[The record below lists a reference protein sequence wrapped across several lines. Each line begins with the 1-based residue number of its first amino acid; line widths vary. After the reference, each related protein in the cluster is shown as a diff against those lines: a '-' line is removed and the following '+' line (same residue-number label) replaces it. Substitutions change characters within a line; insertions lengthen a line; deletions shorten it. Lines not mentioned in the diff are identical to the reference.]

1 MHSPLRLRPAA
12 VMVKLALACL
22 AAGHAHAGEPVVEP
36 ANVLSLDDVVV
47 TASGFEQNLED
58 APASMTVITGDE
70 LRKKS
75 FRDLTDALRDVEG
88 GDRQWRGQRNRYFHS
103 RHACR
108 LHADSG

>member
-22 AAGHAHAGEPVVEP
+22 AAGHAHAAELAIEP

-75 FRDLTDALRDVEG
+75 FRDLTDALRDVVGVTVKGAANEN
-88 GDRQWRGQRNRYFHS
+88 DIAIRGVP
-103 RHACR
+103 AVCR
-108 LHADSG
+108 

>member
-22 AAGHAHAGEPVVEP
+22 AVGHAQAAEP

-75 FRDLTDALRDVEG
+75 FYDQNARGRARLRG
-88 GDRQWRGQRNRYFHS
+88 GRIM
-103 RHACR
+103 
-108 LHADSG
+108 

>member
-22 AAGHAHAGEPVVEP
+22 CRA

-75 FRDLTDALRDVEG
+75 FYDQNARGRARLRG
-88 GDRQWRGQRNRYFHS
+88 GRIM
-103 RHACR
+103 
-108 LHADSG
+108 